1 MLAGVS
7 ALHSTYMQ
15 AALDEARAALAA
27 GEVPVGAVIVSPQ
40 GEVLARAHNLR
51 ETDQDPT
58 AHAEIL
64 ALREAGRRLGNWRLS
79 GATLYVT
86 LEPCPMC
93 AAAIAMARVERV
105 VFAAQDPRLGA
116 AGSRLQLFAE
126 LAGEW
131 PVDVIGGVLEE
142 EASTLLKDFFAGRR

>member
-1 MLAGVS
+1 MQLAL
-7 ALHSTYMQ
+7 A
-15 AALDEARAALAA
+15 EARAALRV
-27 GEVPVGAVIVSPQ
+27 GEVPVGAVVVSAQ
-40 GEVLARAHNLR
+40 GEVLARAYNLR
-51 ETDQDPT
+51 ETETDPT

-64 ALREAGRRLGNWRLS
+64 AMREAGRRLGNWRLS

-93 AAAIAMARVERV
+93 AAAIVLARVQRV

-126 LAGEW
+126 LAGDW

-142 EASTLLKDFFAGRR
+142 EASALLKDFFAGRR

>member
-1 MLAGVS
+1 MRLAL
-7 ALHSTYMQ
+7 A
-15 AALDEARAALAA
+15 EARVALRV
-27 GEVPVGAVIVSPQ
+27 GEVPVGAVVVSAQ
-40 GEVLARAHNLR
+40 GEVLARAYNLR
-51 ETDQDPT
+51 ETETDPT

-64 ALREAGRRLGNWRLS
+64 AMREAGRRLGNWRLS
-79 GATLYVT
+79 GTTLYVT

-93 AAAIAMARVERV
+93 AAAIVLARVQRV

-126 LAGEW
+126 LAGDW
-131 PVDVIGGVLEE
+131 PVDVIGGALEE

>member
-1 MLAGVS
+1 MQVALA
-7 ALHSTYMQ
+7 
-15 AALDEARAALAA
+15 EAGSALAA
-27 GEVPVGAVIVSPQ
+27 GEVPVGAAIVSAQ
-40 GEVLARAHNLR
+40 GELLARAHNLR
-51 ETDQDPT
+51 ETETDPT

-64 ALREAGRRLGNWRLS
+64 ALREAGRRLGNWRLT

-93 AAAIAMARVERV
+93 AAAIVQARVERV

-142 EASTLLKDFFAGRR
+142 ESSTLLKDFFTGRR

>member
-1 MLAGVS
+1 MLPGVS
-7 ALHSTYMQ
+7 SLHSRHMH
-15 AALDEARAALAA
+15 AALVEARAALAA
-27 GEVPVGAVIVSPQ
+27 GEVPVGAVIVSSQ
-40 GEVLARAHNLR
+40 GEVLASTHNLR
-51 ETDQDPT
+51 ETDRDPT

-93 AAAIAMARVERV
+93 AAAIVLARLERV

-116 AGSRLQLFAE
+116 AGSRLQIFAE
-126 LAGEW
+126 LARDW

>member
-1 MLAGVS
+1 MLPGVS
-7 ALHSTYMQ
+7 ALHRRHME
-15 AALDEARAALAA
+15 AALAEARVALAA
-27 GEVPVGAVIVSPQ
+27 GEVPVGAVIVSAQ
-40 GEVLARAHNLR
+40 GELLASTHNLR
-51 ETDQDPT
+51 ETQSDPT

-64 ALREAGRRLGNWRLS
+64 ALREAGRRVGNWRLS

>member
-1 MLAGVS
+1 MQLAL
-7 ALHSTYMQ
+7 A
-15 AALDEARAALAA
+15 EARAALRV
-27 GEVPVGAVIVSPQ
+27 GEVPVGAVVVSAQ
-40 GEVLARAHNLR
+40 GEVLARAYNLR
-51 ETDQDPT
+51 ETETDPT

-64 ALREAGRRLGNWRLS
+64 AMREAGRRLGNWRLS
-79 GATLYVT
+79 GTTLYVT

-93 AAAIAMARVERV
+93 AAAIVLARVQRV

-126 LAGEW
+126 LAGDW

-142 EASTLLKDFFAGRR
+142 EASALLKDFFAGRR

>member
-1 MLAGVS
+1 MRLAL
-7 ALHSTYMQ
+7 A
-15 AALDEARAALAA
+15 EARVALRV
-27 GEVPVGAVIVSPQ
+27 GEVPVGAVVVSAQ
-40 GEVLARAHNLR
+40 GEVLARAYNLR
-51 ETDQDPT
+51 ETETDPT

-64 ALREAGRRLGNWRLS
+64 AMREAGRRLGNWRLS
-79 GATLYVT
+79 GTTLYVT

-93 AAAIAMARVERV
+93 AAAIVLARVQRV

-126 LAGEW
+126 LAGDW

>member
-1 MLAGVS
+1 MLHRGHMRL
-7 ALHSTYMQ
+7 ALE
-15 AALDEARAALAA
+15 EAKAALAA
-27 GEVPVGAVIVSPQ
+27 GEVPVGAVVVSGS
-40 GEVLARAHNLR
+40 GEVLAQAHNLR
-51 ETDQDPT
+51 ESSSDPT

-64 ALREAGRRLGNWRLS
+64 ALRLAGERLGNWRLS

-93 AAAIAMARVERV
+93 AAAIALAHVQRV
-105 VFAAQDPRLGA
+105 VFGAQDPRLGA
-116 AGSRLQLFAE
+116 AGSRLGLFAE

>member
-1 MLAGVS
+1 MS
-7 ALHSTYMQ
+7 ALHSTFMQ
-15 AALDEARAALAA
+15 LALAEARAALRV
-27 GEVPVGAVIVSPQ
+27 GEVPVGAVVVSAQ
-40 GEVLARAHNLR
+40 GEVLARAYNLR
-51 ETDQDPT
+51 ETETDPT

-64 ALREAGRRLGNWRLS
+64 AMREAGRRLGNWRLS

-93 AAAIAMARVERV
+93 AAAIVLARVQRV

-126 LAGEW
+126 LAGDW

>member
-1 MLAGVS
+1 MQLAL
-7 ALHSTYMQ
+7 A
-15 AALDEARAALAA
+15 EARAALRV
-27 GEVPVGAVIVSPQ
+27 GEVPVGAVVVSAQ
-40 GEVLARAHNLR
+40 GEVLARAYNLR
-51 ETDQDPT
+51 ETETDPT

-64 ALREAGRRLGNWRLS
+64 AMREAGRRLGNWRLS

-93 AAAIAMARVERV
+93 AAAIVLARVQRV

-126 LAGEW
+126 LAGDW

>member
-1 MLAGVS
+1 MQLAL
-7 ALHSTYMQ
+7 A
-15 AALDEARAALAA
+15 EARAASRA
-27 GEVPVGAVIVSPQ
+27 GEVPVGAVVVSAQ
-40 GEVLARAHNLR
+40 GDVLAREHNLR
-51 ETDQDPT
+51 ETETDPT

-64 ALREAGRRLGNWRLS
+64 ALREAGRRLSNWRLS

-93 AAAIAMARVERV
+93 AAAIVLARVQRV

-126 LAGEW
+126 LAGDW

-142 EASTLLKDFFAGRR
+142 EASALLKDFFAGRR

>member
-1 MLAGVS
+1 
-7 ALHSTYMQ
+7 MQ
-15 AALDEARAALAA
+15 AALVEARAALDL
-27 GEVPVGAVIVSPQ
+27 GEVPVGAVIVSAK

-51 ETDQDPT
+51 EAESDPT

-64 ALREAGRRLGNWRLS
+64 ALREAGRRFGNWRLS

-93 AAAIAMARVERV
+93 AAAIVLSRVQRV
-105 VFAAQDPRLGA
+105 VFGAQDPRLGA
-116 AGSRLQLFAE
+116 AGSRLQIFAE

-131 PVDVIGGVLEE
+131 PVDVIGGVMEE

>member
-1 MLAGVS
+1 MFPGVS
-7 ALHSTYMQ
+7 ATHSTHMR
-15 AALDEARAALAA
+15 AALAEARVALAA
-27 GEVPVGAVIVSPQ
+27 GEVPVGAVIVSAQ
-40 GEVLARAHNLR
+40 GDVLARAHNLR
-51 ETDQDPT
+51 ETRTDPT

-64 ALREAGRRLGNWRLS
+64 ALREAGRQVGNWRLT

-93 AAAIAMARVERV
+93 AAAIALARVQRV

-116 AGSRLQLFAE
+116 AGSRLQMFAE

>member
-1 MLAGVS
+1 MS
-7 ALHSTYMQ
+7 ALHSTYMR
-15 AALDEARAALAA
+15 AALAEARAALDA
-27 GEVPVGAVIVSPQ
+27 GEVPVGAVIVSAD
-40 GEVLARAHNLR
+40 GEVLAKAHNLR
-51 ETDQDPT
+51 EAGSDPT

-64 ALREAGRRLGNWRLS
+64 ALREAGRRIGNWRLS
-79 GATLYVT
+79 GTTLYVT

-93 AAAIAMARVERV
+93 AAAIVLARVQRV

-116 AGSRLQLFAE
+116 AGSRLQVFAE

-142 EASTLLKDFFAGRR
+142 ESATLLKDFFAGRR

>member
-1 MLAGVS
+1 MR
-7 ALHSTYMQ
+7 
-15 AALDEARAALAA
+15 AALAEARAALDA
-27 GEVPVGAVIVSPQ
+27 GEVPVGAVIVSAD
-40 GEVLARAHNLR
+40 GEVLAKAHNLR
-51 ETDQDPT
+51 EAGSDPT

-64 ALREAGRRLGNWRLS
+64 ALREAGRRIGNWRLS
-79 GATLYVT
+79 GTTLYVT

-93 AAAIAMARVERV
+93 AAAIVLARVQRV

-116 AGSRLQLFAE
+116 AGSRLQVFAE

-142 EASTLLKDFFAGRR
+142 ESATLLKDCFAGRR